1 MKGNAMSMSN
11 PMHHCPRLRA
21 RRAQARQRRID
32 TLASLAL
39 ALVIGIAL
47 GATLALSI

>member
-1 MKGNAMSMSN
+1 MSN

-32 TLASLAL
+32 TLASVVLAL
-39 ALVIGIAL
+39 MIGITI
-47 GATLALSI
+47 GAVLALSI